1 MCAIIDND
9 VISEVFGDEKG
20 RPKAGQQF
28 RKKIDSGKISL
39 VLGGKLRSEIT
50 HREFRR
56 WWRVAIAAG
65 RVFNAND
72 AEVEQLTEELD
83 AEVEQLTEEL
93 ENSKSC
99 KSNDKHIIALAQ
111 VSGARLLY
119 TNDGD
124 LQTDFQNR
132 NLINNP
138 EGKIYTTQK
147 RKDYSDTHKR
157 LLRDDNLKN
166 LCKGSQ

>member
-9 VISEVFGDEKG
+9 VISEVFGDETD
-20 RPKAGQQF
+20 RPEAGQQF

-50 HREFRR
+50 HMEFRR

-65 RVFNAND
+65 RAFNAND
-72 AEVEQLTEELD
+72 AEVEQLTKGLKN
-83 AEVEQLTEEL
+83 TE
-93 ENSKSC
+93 SC
-99 KSNDKHIIALAQ
+99 KSNDEHIIALAQ

-124 LQTDFQNR
+124 LKADFQNQ
-132 NLINNP
+132 NLIDNP
-138 EGKIYTTQK
+138 EGKIYTTK
-147 RKDYSDTHKR
+147 IRKDYSSAHKW
-157 LLRDDNLKN
+157 LLRDDNLRN
-166 LCKGSQ
+166 QCKRL